1 VDLLNFYAEGKS
13 DYMVYL
19 ETKKRY
25 HSIFT
30 KCH

>member
-19 ETKKRY
+19 E
-25 HSIFT
+25 SPSQN
-30 KCH
+30 